1 MGIKH
6 RADSDFRKFSALNK
20 LRFGRTVKCFEM
32 PYVSYPRPLAKIM
45 MKKNMIPLLSIL
57 IIVLIAISFNLY
69 NQNKTLKRDY
79 KRLERIFSDY
89 ESENINLKKDMK
101 RMIENHSTDI
111 KTLQFELQKRIDK
124 ENKRKDFE
132 KKKNQQ
138 NLYKTLKDLKLRQN
152 PNRTSTVILT
162 IPKNST
168 VNVIADI
175 FDSPIVKKEFGVDWW
190 KIKYKDKYG
199 WIVFDAT
206 IVDFNNDITGGES
219 LLKIQ

>member
-1 MGIKH
+1 
-6 RADSDFRKFSALNK
+6 
-20 LRFGRTVKCFEM
+20 
-32 PYVSYPRPLAKIM
+32 M